1 MSELVILPYK
11 STINDLQDYLVNNN
25 DIIEDTAFFNDTLI
39 VKFKDEKTKMI
50 KCENIASIISFLEGY
65 ILAYKE
71 RS

>member
-1 MSELVILPYK
+1 MGELVILPYK
-11 STINDLQDYLVNNN
+11 SNIHDLQQYLVKNI
-25 DIIEDTAFFNDTLI
+25 DIIVDTSLMNDCLI

-50 KCENIASIISFLEGY
+50 KCQNIASVISFLEGY